1 MSNKNVLLGAIEF
14 MGDRGVRYWN
24 LRYKLHFPKWII
36 IETSKDRF
44 QMELFHDFVI
54 NRIVLA
60 SVNRMDNI
68 MKAFGW
74 DACWQIVVF

>member
-1 MSNKNVLLGAIEF
+1 
-14 MGDRGVRYWN
+14 
-24 LRYKLHFPKWII
+24 
-36 IETSKDRF
+36 
-44 QMELFHDFVI
+44 MELFHDFVI

-60 SVNRMDNI
+60 RVNRMDNI